1 MDFHFINTTADTHK
15 PSLDAE
21 SQGGAG
27 APLPSPQ
34 EAAVATAG
42 SGRRASSLLSAQ
54 TVTTTTVTTT
64 TVTTFPPL
72 RIPQTQRKRALA
84 PDRYPLAD
92 VPVPPALEH
101 FAMDL
106 NGQRMYFSQRDMD
119 SGLSGP
125 DILASI
131 SSNTIRSPEP
141 LVPEPN
147 RHAHTSHILGH
158 AAGGAEAGIQRAMT
172 PLYTQDDAQA
182 VRRSAASAS
191 ASASASIPP
200 PLVLR
205 SMGREGDRSNSRSRR
220 SSSPHSPDTFRHF
233 HRAAYSPP
241 LPSQRALR
249 LGGDS
254 PEPSSPA
261 IASATEAEAAVSSL
275 ATIGGDGDELVASPG
290 AVLPLPSPLLSP
302 RARPESMDTDD
313 AGDIDISAG
322 GSARRQLRFNE
333 ATGYA
338 SADDATECATP
349 SSARRIDARQ
359 RVPREMAA
367 MYDMP
372 AIMATYD
379 NLPPSMQTYLLHQLL
394 RRTPRPALQFAAQT
408 LLPVLHRDFIGEL
421 PSEAAHHVMRFMG
434 VRELC
439 RAACVSRRWRDAVN
453 GDRAVWRARLVDARY
468 AEPAPRIHPLCHTY
482 FGLAPCEPPRAVA
495 APRPTRAE
503 LDLALLARRSA
514 LPAAALAASAAA
526 LLDAPGAGDCV
537 RAESNGFKDAYARCY
552 RLNRNWQ
559 TGACRRF
566 NFVCDSGSVVTCIQL
581 THKYI
586 VAGFDTKTIHVFDI
600 ATGAPV
606 RRLVGHD
613 GGVWALAVV
622 GSTVVSGSTDRTV
635 RVWDLETGRCS
646 HVFAGHAST
655 VRCLQILLPTD

>member
-261 IASATEAEAAVSSL
+261 IASATEAEAAVS
-275 ATIGGDGDELVASPG
+275 
-290 AVLPLPSPLLSP
+290 
-302 RARPESMDTDD
+302 
-313 AGDIDISAG
+313 
-322 GSARRQLRFNE
+322 
-333 ATGYA
+333 
-338 SADDATECATP
+338 
-349 SSARRIDARQ
+349 
-359 RVPREMAA
+359 
-367 MYDMP
+367 
-372 AIMATYD
+372 
-379 NLPPSMQTYLLHQLL
+379 
-394 RRTPRPALQFAAQT
+394 
-408 LLPVLHRDFIGEL
+408 
-421 PSEAAHHVMRFMG
+421 
-434 VRELC
+434 
-439 RAACVSRRWRDAVN
+439 
-453 GDRAVWRARLVDARY
+453 
-468 AEPAPRIHPLCHTY
+468 
-482 FGLAPCEPPRAVA
+482 
-495 APRPTRAE
+495 
-503 LDLALLARRSA
+503 
-514 LPAAALAASAAA
+514 
-526 LLDAPGAGDCV
+526 
-537 RAESNGFKDAYARCY
+537 
-552 RLNRNWQ
+552 
-559 TGACRRF
+559 
-566 NFVCDSGSVVTCIQL
+566 
-581 THKYI
+581 
-586 VAGFDTKTIHVFDI
+586 
-600 ATGAPV
+600 
-606 RRLVGHD
+606 
-613 GGVWALAVV
+613 
-622 GSTVVSGSTDRTV
+622 
-635 RVWDLETGRCS
+635 
-646 HVFAGHAST
+646 
-655 VRCLQILLPTD
+655 